1 MRRCRPGVPSDGVD
15 RVHWND
21 SRLGAELRTV
31 TAAARRRA
39 TRDGDR
45 QVDTAHLL
53 HSLLEA
59 DPRAREAV
67 DGAAGAAGTTGAAAG
82 GGRVARVLGYLAQR
96 SIGYGIAW
104 RDAVEDPGAGSVL
117 TAVDA
122 PGWSPAAA
130 AALRAAAVR
139 AGERDAPRADGTDL
153 LAALVADRGS
163 RAAQVLR
170 SAGVEPEVLAGRPH
184 PPRTEGDS
192 RHRDDGP
199 VAS

>member
-1 MRRCRPGVPSDGVD
+1 M
-15 RVHWND
+15 HWND

-59 DPRAREAV
+59 DPRARDAV
-67 DGAAGAAGTTGAAAG
+67 DGAAGAAGGR
-82 GGRVARVLGYLAQR
+82 RVARVLGYLAQR
-96 SIGYGIAW
+96 TIGYGIAW
-104 RDAVEDPGAGSVL
+104 RETVEDAGSGTVL
-117 TAVDA
+117 AAVDA

-130 AALRAAAVR
+130 AALRAAAVQ
-139 AGERDAPRADGTDL
+139 AGERGASRAEGTDL
-153 LAALVADRGS
+153 LAALVADAGS

-170 SAGVEPEVLAGRPH
+170 SAGVEPRVLAARP
-184 PPRTEGDS
+184 PSPSGEEDS
-192 RHRDDGP
+192 RYRDDGP

>member
-1 MRRCRPGVPSDGVD
+1 M
-15 RVHWND
+15 HWND
-21 SRLGAELRTV
+21 SRLGAELRTA

-67 DGAAGAAGTTGAAAG
+67 EGAAGAAGATGAAA

-96 SIGYGIAW
+96 TIGYGIAW

-139 AGERDAPRADGTDL
+139 AGDRGAPRAEGTDL
-153 LAALVADRGS
+153 LAALVDDRGS

-170 SAGVEPEVLAGRPH
+170 AAGVEPEVLTGRPR
-184 PPRTEGDS
+184 PPRAEGDS

>member
-1 MRRCRPGVPSDGVD
+1 M
-15 RVHWND
+15 HWND

-39 TRDGDR
+39 TRGGDR

-59 DPRAREAV
+59 DPPARGAV
-67 DGAAGAAGTTGAAAG
+67 DGAADTGGAAG
-82 GGRVARVLGYLAQR
+82 GGRVARMLGYLAQR
-96 SIGYGIAW
+96 TIGYGIAW
-104 RDAVEDPGAGSVL
+104 RDVVEEAGAGTVL
-117 TAVDA
+117 TSVEA

-130 AALRAAAVR
+130 AALRAAAVH
-139 AGERDAPRADGTDL
+139 AAERGAPRAGGTDL
-153 LAALVADRGS
+153 LAALVADGGS

-170 SAGVEPEVLAGRPH
+170 SAGVEPQVLAARPH
-184 PPRTEGDS
+184 LPRGENDS
-192 RHRDDGP
+192 RYLDDGP

>member
-1 MRRCRPGVPSDGVD
+1 M
-15 RVHWND
+15 HWND

-59 DPRAREAV
+59 DPMAREAV
-67 DGAAGAAGTTGAAAG
+67 DAAADTAGAAG

-96 SIGYGIAW
+96 AIGYGIAW
-104 RDAVEDPGAGSVL
+104 RDAVEDAGAGTVL
-117 TAVDA
+117 TAVEA

-130 AALRAAAVR
+130 AALRAA
-139 AGERDAPRADGTDL
+139 
-153 LAALVADRGS
+153 DRKS
-163 RAAQVLR
+163 V
-170 SAGVEPEVLAGRPH
+170 V
-184 PPRTEGDS
+184 
-192 RHRDDGP
+192 
-199 VAS
+199 

>member
-1 MRRCRPGVPSDGVD
+1 MPFRGAADGVGG
-15 RVHWND
+15 VHRDD
-21 SRLGAELRTV
+21 SLLGAELRTV

-45 QVDTAHLL
+45 QIDTAHLL

-67 DGAAGAAGTTGAAAG
+67 DDAAG

-96 SIGYGIAW
+96 TIGYGIGW
-104 RDAVEDPGAGSVL
+104 RGSVEDSGALPVL
-117 TAVDA
+117 TALDD

-130 AALRAAAVR
+130 AAMRGAALRAR
-139 AGERDAPRADGTDL
+139 ERGAPQADGTDL
-153 LAALVADRGS
+153 LAALVADGGS

-170 SAGVEPEVLAGRPH
+170 SAGVEPETLPSWV
-184 PPRTEGDS
+184 PRQRGEGDS
-192 RHRDDGP
+192 RYRGDGP

>member
-1 MRRCRPGVPSDGVD
+1 M
-15 RVHWND
+15 HWND

-59 DPRAREAV
+59 DPRARETVEGA
-67 DGAAGAAGTTGAAAG
+67 DGAAGAAGTTGAAG
-82 GGRVARVLGYLAQR
+82 GRRVARVLGYLAQR

-117 TAVDA
+117 TAVVA

-139 AGERDAPRADGTDL
+139 AGERGAPRADGTDL

-170 SAGVEPEVLAGRPH
+170 SAGVEPEVLAGRPR

>member
-1 MRRCRPGVPSDGVD
+1 M
-15 RVHWND
+15 HWND

-67 DGAAGAAGTTGAAAG
+67 DAVAGAAG

-96 SIGYGIAW
+96 TIGYGIAW
-104 RDAVEDPGAGSVL
+104 RDEVEDAGSGTL
-117 TAVDA
+117 LAAVDA

-130 AALRAAAVR
+130 AALRTAAVR
-139 AGERDAPRADGTDL
+139 AGERGAPRADGTDL
-153 LAALVADRGS
+153 LAALVGDGGS

-170 SAGVEPEVLAGRPH
+170 SAGVEPQVLAARPLL
-184 PPRTEGDS
+184 PRGEGDS
-192 RHRDDGP
+192 RYRDDGP

>member
-1 MRRCRPGVPSDGVD
+1 M
-15 RVHWND
+15 HWND

-39 TRDGDR
+39 TRGGDR

-59 DPRAREAV
+59 DPPAREAV
-67 DGAAGAAGTTGAAAG
+67 DGAAGAVG

-96 SIGYGIAW
+96 TIGYGIAW
-104 RDAVEDPGAGSVL
+104 RDVVEEAGAGSVL
-117 TAVDA
+117 TSVEA

-130 AALRAAAVR
+130 AALRAAAVH
-139 AGERDAPRADGTDL
+139 AAERGAPRAGGTDL

-170 SAGVEPEVLAGRPH
+170 SAGIEPQVLAARPH
-184 PPRTEGDS
+184 LQRGENDS
-192 RHRDDGP
+192 RYRDDGP

>member
-1 MRRCRPGVPSDGVD
+1 MPAGRAPDGVEG
-15 RVHWND
+15 VQWND

-45 QVDTAHLL
+45 QADTAHLL

-59 DPRAREAV
+59 DLRAREAV
-67 DGAAGAAGTTGAAAG
+67 DESAGAAG

-104 RDAVEDPGAGSVL
+104 RGVVEDSGAGTVL

-122 PGWSPAAA
+122 AGWSPAAT
-130 AALRAAAVR
+130 AALRAAAVL
-139 AGERDAPRADGTDL
+139 AGERGAPRADGADL
-153 LAALVADRGS
+153 LAALVSDGGS

-170 SAGVEPEVLAGRPH
+170 SAGVEPQVLAAR
-184 PPRTEGDS
+184 PPRPRGENDS

>member
-1 MRRCRPGVPSDGVD
+1 M
-15 RVHWND
+15 HWND

-59 DPRAREAV
+59 DPMAREAV
-67 DGAAGAAGTTGAAAG
+67 DAAAGTGGAAG
-82 GGRVARVLGYLAQR
+82 GGRMARVLGYLAQR
-96 SIGYGIAW
+96 TIGYGIAW
-104 RDAVEDPGAGSVL
+104 RDAVEDAGARTVL
-117 TAVDA
+117 TAVEA

-130 AALRAAAVR
+130 AALRAAAGH
-139 AGERDAPRADGTDL
+139 AAERGAPRAGGTDL
-153 LAALVADRGS
+153 LAALVADQGS

-170 SAGVEPEVLAGRPH
+170 SAGVEPQVLAVRP
-184 PPRTEGDS
+184 PLPRGANDS
-192 RHRDDGP
+192 RYRDDGP